1 MTLAD
6 HPGPA
11 AALATPPSWGFTE
24 FGALRRVALRHARDA
39 FGDARRIAAEWRPLG
54 YAAPPDLP
62 RAIAEYETFSARLRD
77 CGAAIDWLPGGDG
90 LTLDAIYARDAA
102 VITPAGLVLCNMAKP
117 ARAAEPAALGA
128 SLAARGVPVAGAIQG
143 DGRLEGGDVVWLEAT
158 TCAVALGYRT
168 NAEGIRQ
175 FAALLGPAIELLVV
189 PLPHYKGEADVFHLM
204 SILSPLAG
212 DLALVYSPLMPVPFR
227 QALLARGMTL
237 IEVPDT
243 EFESMGCNV
252 LALGPRRV
260 LMLDGNRETRRR
272 LEAAGCEVVA
282 YAGTEISVKGAGGP
296 TCLTRPLIR
305 D

>member
-1 MTLAD
+1 
-6 HPGPA
+6 
-11 AALATPPSWGFTE
+11 
-24 FGALRRVALRHARDA
+24 
-39 FGDARRIAAEWRPLG
+39 
-54 YAAPPDLP
+54 
-62 RAIAEYETFSARLRD
+62 
-77 CGAAIDWLPGGDG
+77 
-90 LTLDAIYARDAA
+90 
-102 VITPAGLVLCNMAKP
+102 
-117 ARAAEPAALGA
+117 
-128 SLAARGVPVAGAIQG
+128 
-143 DGRLEGGDVVWLEAT
+143 
-158 TCAVALGYRT
+158 
-168 NAEGIRQ
+168 
-175 FAALLGPAIELLVV
+175 
-189 PLPHYKGEADVFHLM
+189 M

-260 LMLDGNRETRRR
+260 LMLEGNRETRRR